1 MNPTFLALW
10 EGRNPEELLKYI
22 LEDLLRRVPALEGV
36 AVADAQGLTIT
47 SGFRERGRPE
57 STQAAAAAS
66 LLLIESA
73 RSVFRNMGLPGEP
86 GWVIIEGGGG
96 TVVGTSIAGRPD
108 TLIALLRPASSL
120 DRVKP
125 ELQRTAILVAEV
137 LDRL

>member
-1 MNPTFLALW
+1 MNPTFMALW
-10 EGRNPEELLKYI
+10 EGKNPEEILRYI
-22 LEDLLRRVPALEGV
+22 LTELLRRVPALEGV

-47 SGFRERGRPE
+47 SGFRGRGPRE
-57 STQAAAAAS
+57 STQTAAAAG

-86 GWVIIEGGGG
+86 WWVVIEGGGN

-108 TLIALLRPASSL
+108 TLIALLKPNSPL
-120 DRVKP
+120 EQVKP
-125 ELQRTAILVAEV
+125 ELQRTAILIAEV